1 MKKTLTIIAS
11 LVLVAAISI
20 GGTLAF
26 LSAQTDEVTN
36 TFTFG
41 NMSLTLTETY
51 EQNSKIYPGAV
62 IDKTPVVSVGAKSEP
77 CYVYAK
83 INNGFGT
90 YAALNINSDW
100 SLVEGTSNIYRY
112 KEVVDNSA
120 STEALPLTALF
131 TTVTIDGASVTSAN
145 IETVAQSTIVID
157 AFAYQANG
165 TAETSTAAQALAD
178 QAAIGHWNT
187 AA

>member
-1 MKKTLTIIAS
+1 MKKVLTVIAS
-11 LVLVAAISI
+11 LALVAAISI
-20 GGTLAF
+20 GGTLAY
-26 LSAQTDEVTN
+26 LSAQTNEVTN

-51 EQNSKIYPGAV
+51 TQNSKIYPGAV
-62 IDKTPVVSVGAKSEP
+62 IDKTPVVSVGAESEP

-83 INNGFGT
+83 INNGFGS
-90 YAALNINSDW
+90 YAALNISSDW
-100 SLVEGTSNIYRY
+100 SLVAGSNNIYRY
-112 KEVVDNSA
+112 TSVVDNSA
-120 STEALPLTALF
+120 SNTALPLTALF

-165 TAETSTAAQALAD
+165 TADTAAAAQALAD
-178 QAAIGHWNT
+178 TAAIAHWT
-187 AA
+187 V